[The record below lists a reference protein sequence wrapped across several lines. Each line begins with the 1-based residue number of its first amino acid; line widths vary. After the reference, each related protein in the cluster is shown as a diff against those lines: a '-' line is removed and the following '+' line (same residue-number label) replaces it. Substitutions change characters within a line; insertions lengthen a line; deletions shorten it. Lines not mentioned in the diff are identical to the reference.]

1 MEPSPGWFGRSEDG
15 TAVES
20 RTNVPSACLGAPA
33 ARSLTIWGILRKL
46 SCAVFRTLNKMCFV
60 IRQGGWRKASQR
72 MSGGLVAG
80 LMWGYIVNLNKLLR
94 TALKTG
100 LYFLEQSDKATA
112 PIRKQVKDQ
121 AEVLTDRTRQAILG
135 PEDHTVRNA
144 VSLAAG
150 TSLGIALGMLFAP
163 ASGEEIRRS
172 IVEKAQDA
180 REKVRGRFSAEKG
193 STAADAR

>member
-1 MEPSPGWFGRSEDG
+1 
-15 TAVES
+15 
-20 RTNVPSACLGAPA
+20 
-33 ARSLTIWGILRKL
+33 
-46 SCAVFRTLNKMCFV
+46 
-60 IRQGGWRKASQR
+60 
-72 MSGGLVAG
+72 
-80 LMWGYIVNLNKLLR
+80 VNLNKLLR

-121 AEVLTDRTRQAILG
+121 VEGLTDRTRQAILG
-135 PEDHTVRNA
+135 PEDHRVRNA

-150 TSLGIALGMLFAP
+150 IGLGIGLGMLFAP

-180 REKVRGRFSAEKG
+180 RARVRERFPTEKS

>member
-1 MEPSPGWFGRSEDG
+1 M
-15 TAVES
+15 
-20 RTNVPSACLGAPA
+20 
-33 ARSLTIWGILRKL
+33 
-46 SCAVFRTLNKMCFV
+46 
-60 IRQGGWRKASQR
+60 
-72 MSGGLVAG
+72 
-80 LMWGYIVNLNKLLR
+80 NLNKLLR

-121 AEVLTDRTRQAILG
+121 VEGLTDRTRQAILG

-150 TSLGIALGMLFAP
+150 IGLGIALGMLFAP

-180 REKVRGRFSAEKG
+180 RAKSEDDFLLKRIRRRLMRNEPVVRSSLERGHCAKGRPHG
-193 STAADAR
+193 IPTDHLRYGDISTAVRLKPHHCPLHFSGRR

>member
-1 MEPSPGWFGRSEDG
+1 LTPPTLSE
-15 TAVES
+15 
-20 RTNVPSACLGAPA
+20 
-33 ARSLTIWGILRKL
+33 GILRKL
-46 SCAVFRTLNKMCFV
+46 SCERFFTPQQKMSFV
-60 IRQGGWRKASQR
+60 TYGREAGQRHRRGCQTAS
-72 MSGGLVAG
+72 VAG
-80 LMWGYIVNLNKLLR
+80 LIWGYIVNLNKLLR

-121 AEVLTDRTRQAILG
+121 VEGLTDRSRQAILG

-150 TSLGIALGMLFAP
+150 IGLGMGLGMLFAP

-172 IVEKAQDA
+172 IVEKARDVRA
-180 REKVRGRFSAEKG
+180 KVLGVERPVS
-193 STAADAR
+193 SV

>member
-1 MEPSPGWFGRSEDG
+1 
-15 TAVES
+15 
-20 RTNVPSACLGAPA
+20 
-33 ARSLTIWGILRKL
+33 
-46 SCAVFRTLNKMCFV
+46 
-60 IRQGGWRKASQR
+60 
-72 MSGGLVAG
+72 MSHGLVAG
-80 LMWGYIVNLNKLLR
+80 LIWRYIVNLNKLLR

-121 AEVLTDRTRQAILG
+121 VEGLTDRTRQAILG

-150 TSLGIALGMLFAP
+150 IGLGIALGILFAP
-163 ASGEEIRRS
+163 ASGQEIRRS

-180 REKVRGRFSAEKG
+180 RAKVRGRFPGEKG
-193 STAADAR
+193 STAADVR

>member
-1 MEPSPGWFGRSEDG
+1 M
-15 TAVES
+15 
-20 RTNVPSACLGAPA
+20 
-33 ARSLTIWGILRKL
+33 
-46 SCAVFRTLNKMCFV
+46 
-60 IRQGGWRKASQR
+60 
-72 MSGGLVAG
+72 
-80 LMWGYIVNLNKLLR
+80 NLNKLLR
-94 TALKTG
+94 TALQTG

-121 AEVLTDRTRQAILG
+121 VEGLTDRTRQAILG

-150 TSLGIALGMLFAP
+150 IGLGMALGMLFAP
-163 ASGEEIRRS
+163 ASGAEIRRS

-180 REKVRGRFSAEKG
+180 RAKVRGRFPAEKG